1 MARQRKVFDLSHF
14 FRVASLLTTACFP
27 LTISLV
33 GLTPELALSQVS
45 TSPKIVASE
54 IYQALPNLP
63 LENQYVRKETN
74 KVATDST
81 LIERFIHYHTN
92 VKGRSAGFRMDWKIS
107 LADYLGVN
115 DYLTEITYPGHAFL
129 KTSPMKGDR
138 AAIQALSRQQ
148 REALIQALVDH
159 YTGGAQTAEA
169 TPVDPSPSPKAPA
182 VAPPTAS
189 PVVPTTTQLKPIPR
203 PGDAKLLAPSPM
215 PKSDVVPRPGDAQL
229 LMP

>member
-1 MARQRKVFDLSHF
+1 MVRQRKAFDSARSLGWAKTAIACLS
-14 FRVASLLTTACFP
+14 AAL
-27 LTISLV
+27 LV
-33 GLTPELALSQVS
+33 GLTLEPALSQVS

-63 LENQYVRKETN
+63 LENQYTRKETN

-81 LIERFIHYHTN
+81 LVERFIQYHTN
-92 VKGRSAGFRMDWKIS
+92 VKGRSPGFRMDWKMS

-115 DYLTEITYPGHAFL
+115 EYLTEITYPGHAFL

-169 TPVDPSPSPKAPA
+169 IPPAPIPQPKVSPA
-182 VAPPTAS
+182 VPT
-189 PVVPTTTQLKPIPR
+189 VVPTAPQLKPIPR
-203 PGDAKLLAPSPM
+203 PGDAKLLAPPPV
-215 PKSDVVPRPGDAQL
+215 PKSDVLPRPGDAQL